1 MHIKTMEGLTGAQ
14 TNHNLL
20 KVPFRVFKD
29 ARRRGDLGVMERAME
44 YVSDF
49 AGKSQEYQAKAE
61 EGMEED
67 AKEAKER
74 EKLELEKAIERRR
87 EENEELEELEETKE
101 GNPAAKEFTTPD
113 GETAPAPD
121 TLELSP
127 QGKALAQS
135 QPSQQRPGLPALPQ
149 HKEPAPPLFPNG
161 DPIPRSAPNPKN
173 QHHSL
178 KPTQRYRSLSFKF
191 PPFLQGCQ
199 S

>member
-49 AGKSQEYQAKAE
+49 AGKSQEYQAEAE

-135 QPSQQRPGLPALPQ
+135 QPSQQKPGLPAIP
-149 HKEPAPPLFPNG
+149 PA
-161 DPIPRSAPNPKN
+161 APNTKN
-173 QHHSL
+173 QPHLYSQTGIPSPAAPQTP
-178 KPTQRYRSLSFKF
+178 KISITV
-191 PPFLQGCQ
+191 
-199 S
+199 